1 MQVKLPKL
9 ELKSFDGRALSWQSF
24 LDRFDSSI
32 HKNTYLNDI
41 DKFSYLSFLCSSAS
55 ESIYKLTRTAE
66 NYTEAINLLHER
78 YGNIQVQISA
88 HVKQFVSLP
97 PVKSMNGVPGLWNLI
112 DKLEGSVRNLKS
124 LKVDPSSYG
133 ILLVPLINEKL
144 PTEMRL
150 LVARKFGNELW
161 DLSEMLRVLK
171 HEMEAKEQSV
181 PVGDSSFERHERKA
195 NKESYFMCFLRVH

>member
-1 MQVKLPKL
+1 MTL
-9 ELKSFDGRALSWQSF
+9 
-24 LDRFDSSI
+24 
-32 HKNTYLNDI
+32 DI
-41 DKFSYLSFLCSSAS
+41 DKFSYLQSFLCSSAS
-55 ESIYKLTRTAE
+55 QSIYKLTRSAE
-66 NYTEAINLLHER
+66 NYTEAINSLHER

-88 HVKQFVSLP
+88 NVKQFVSLP
-97 PVKSMNGVPGLWNLI
+97 PAKSMNGVSGLWHLI
-112 DKLEGSVRNLKS
+112 DELEGSVRNLKS

-150 LVARKFGNELW
+150 LVARKFGNKLW

-181 PVGDSSFERHERKA
+181 SVGDSSFERHERKA
-195 NKESYFMCFLRVH
+195 NKESYFMCVLKVH